1 MLNDIKFKMNK
12 FLFLCHIPAFGSGG
26 LSALLERD
34 LKMAFVVRGCLRSSR
49 RSALG
54 GGSNG
59 RISETYSLPP
69 I

>member
-1 MLNDIKFKMNK
+1 MSK
-12 FLFLCHIPAFGSGG
+12 FLFLCHIPALGSCG

-34 LKMAFVVRGCLRSSR
+34 LKMAFGVRGCLRSSR
-49 RSALG
+49 HSALG

-59 RISETYSLPP
+59 SISETYSPSP